1 MQIIKNDNL
10 VDARFNIVGK
20 KIKKKVRSV
29 TDPGITLTNNEIK
42 DIQ

>member
-20 KIKKKVRSV
+20 KIKKKFDQLR
-29 TDPGITLTNNEIK
+29 
-42 DIQ
+42 IQE